1 MPRPQFMLNLWKF
14 SALIELRSEKQFCSP
29 QMQLRLI
36 SFALF
41 ELNMC
46 NRIVQRFMVL
56 LRSLLLPFLSLKRCL
71 KLLAFYFYPFLHIAQ
86 QLKLIYAVETEA
98 PVTVKCTSPAVIY
111 LTRRQRE
118 SSADSTRL
126 SLSPCLPFS
135 LSLVLPFSHI
145 RELGREFISNFCGC
159 QRFLSSR

>member
-1 MPRPQFMLNLWKF
+1 M
-14 SALIELRSEKQFCSP
+14 AP

-36 SFALF
+36 SLALF

-46 NRIVQRFMVL
+46 NRIVQRFMAL
-56 LRSLLLPFLSLKRCL
+56 LISLSCSPFPLCRLLSLKPCL
-71 KLLAFYFYPFLHIAQ
+71 KLLAFYFCPFLHIAQ

-118 SSADSTRL
+118 SPALTVLDFRFLLPFL
-126 SLSPCLPFS
+126 SLSFFP
-135 LSLVLPFSHI
+135 SHTC
-145 RELGREFISNFCGC
+145 ENWAEKFISNFCGC